1 MIYLIHWQKPS
12 ICVYEHWA
20 CNTHRCIDIW
30 PHKERHR
37 NICVTDRLTLHTAH
51 GWLVAKGLGCVFK
64 KKDNQE
70 RAWKAERHRKRKK
83 ERERKRGWER
93 KRKHNAQREKNW
105 WYLGT
110 SWWEHKDATKKN
122 PPSPISLPQSFK
134 LFHSLIHPIFVSQRE
149 KTRVRRTHGK
159 MQKCYRKDRK
169 DDNENFVMIYSP
181 SSLLR
186 RKKGDFLAECP
197 NSFPYN
203 KSKGG
208 KTLSGSEKEKNT
220 P

>member
-1 MIYLIHWQKPS
+1 MNYTYYILIYLVHWQKPS

-30 PHKERHR
+30 PHKEWHR
-37 NICVTDRLTLHTAH
+37 NICVKKYTLSYRLTLHTAH

-83 ERERKRGWER
+83 KRKREREK
-93 KRKHNAQREKNW
+93 KKHNAQREKNW

-159 MQKCYRKDRK
+159 MQKCYGK
-169 DDNENFVMIYSP
+169 DDNENFVMIYSLSP
-181 SSLLR
+181 LSFLR

-197 NSFPYN
+197 NFFPY
-203 KSKGG
+203 KFK
-208 KTLSGSEKEKNT
+208 
-220 P
+220 